1 MQLLV
6 GYLLIILNLDI
17 ILKWWNRMIFQL
29 SLIMIIIIIIGFYM
43 AWNIGANDLANSM
56 ASAVGAKAVSL
67 KTAIIYSGILA
78 LLGAVFVGSN
88 VTDTIRK
95 GIINPESG
103 IFDSNPEFMLFGA
116 LASLLGASFWITIAT
131 WKELPISTTHSI
143 VGGLMGFGIAVGGW
157 DFVDWGVIGKIA
169 ASWAISPIVGGI
181 IAYFIFKLIMKLI
194 LNKENPLQA
203 TKRLGPIFIGF
214 TFFIILASLFM
225 KTPAGSRIG
234 YTFEQYLMLSII
246 IGTISGFIGYLII
259 KFYFSTKKTGANLS
273 QEQLY
278 NNVEEIFRKLQ
289 ILTSCYVAFALG
301 ANDVAN
307 AIGPMAAALSVDL
320 EKRVSA
326 EVEVP
331 LYLLLI
337 GGLGIAIGMGTWGF
351 KVIKTIG
358 TKITHL
364 TNTRGFTIDFGA
376 ATSVLLASKLG
387 MPVSTTHAVVGAVIG
402 VGLARGLEAIDLSII
417 KKIVVT
423 WIITVPVAALTAGGL
438 FLFFASVF
446 V

>member
-1 MQLLV
+1 M
-6 GYLLIILNLDI
+6 ILG
-17 ILKWWNRMIFQL
+17 L

-56 ASAVGAKAVSL
+56 ASAVGARAVKL
-67 KTAIIYSGILA
+67 RTAIIYSGILA
-78 LLGAVFVGSN
+78 LIGAVFVGSN

-95 GIINPESG
+95 GIIDPESP
-103 IFDSNPEFMLFGA
+103 IFIDTPEYMLFGA

-143 VGGLMGFGIAVGGW
+143 VGGLMGFGIAAGGW
-157 DFVDWGVIGKIA
+157 GMVDWEVIGKIA
-169 ASWAISPIVGGI
+169 VSWAISPIVGGV
-181 IAYFIFKLIMKLI
+181 IAYLVFKLIMKLI
-194 LNKENPLQA
+194 LDKDNPLQA
-203 TKRLGPIFIGF
+203 TKRLGPVFIGF
-214 TFFIILASLFM
+214 TFFIISASLFM

-234 YTFEQYLMLSII
+234 YTFEQFLLLSII
-246 IGTISGFIGYLII
+246 VGVISGLIGFIII
-259 KFYFSTKKTGANLS
+259 HLYFSSKKVGSDLS
-273 QEQLY
+273 TEELY
-278 NNVEEIFRKLQ
+278 KNVEEIFRKLQ
-289 ILTSCYVAFALG
+289 IMTSCYVAFALG

-307 AIGPMAAALSVDL
+307 AIGPMAAAWSVEL
-320 EKRVSA
+320 EGNVSA

-331 LYLLLI
+331 IFLLFS
-337 GGLGIAIGMGTWGF
+337 GGIGIAIGMGTWGYR
-351 KVIKTIG
+351 VIKTIG

-417 KKIVVT
+417 KKIIVT
-423 WIITVPVAALTAGGL
+423 WVITVPIAALTAGGL
-438 FLFFASVF
+438 FLLF
-446 V
+446 VAIFV